1 MNHECNYART
11 QEQTACTHSRG
22 KSRSC
27 CPVCQWPCV
36 LSLPNLLSILSL
48 SSLSSVSIQFIH
60 FLLKLSHRT
69 RAERHVPGHSHQGLC
84 RRCWK
89 PEGKRKP
96 CHTSPTHKVV
106 QWSGSKLPP
115 KRWPLGPG
123 LCPVWGLLM
132 SALCATEPQETSA
145 LKPRLSPQVR
155 RRPGRHSRV
164 CGAMGVGS
172 GVCV

>member
-1 MNHECNYART
+1 MQLCKDTRT
-11 QEQTACTHSRG
+11 DCLHSLPWQVTFMLP
-22 KSRSC
+22 RSPVVL
-27 CPVCQWPCV
+27 CPVPSKPPV
-36 LSLPNLLSILSL
+36 DPVL

-69 RAERHVPGHSHQGLC
+69 LAERNVPGHSHQGLC
-84 RRCWK
+84 GRCWK

-96 CHTSPTHKVV
+96 CHTSPTHKVG

-115 KRWPLGPG
+115 KGWPLGPG

-145 LKPRLSPQVR
+145 LKPVSAPR
-155 RRPGRHSRV
+155 
-164 CGAMGVGS
+164 CGGG
-172 GVCV
+172 